1 MLICSSEFNQALSI
15 NTYDGLLTFLIQS
28 MSALMIMARLRRV
41 FNVATS
47 NVVGS
52 KLKKN
57 SWYGGTTHGGIWPC
71 KNATTCESPN
81 GKSGCQF
88 LWMPPSKR
96 KLFAKSYVSVGKWTN
111 ELEEN
116 TTYATFQPSACS
128 IISFAI
134 SIVVALVDDDKVFYG
149 EMALGSAFLSTAGA
163 SFLVANFFR
172 PASF

>member
-57 SWYGGTTHGGIWPC
+57 S
-71 KNATTCESPN
+71 
-81 GKSGCQF
+81 
-88 LWMPPSKR
+88 
-96 KLFAKSYVSVGKWTN
+96 
-111 ELEEN
+111 
-116 TTYATFQPSACS
+116 
-128 IISFAI
+128 
-134 SIVVALVDDDKVFYG
+134 
-149 EMALGSAFLSTAGA
+149 
-163 SFLVANFFR
+163 
-172 PASF
+172 